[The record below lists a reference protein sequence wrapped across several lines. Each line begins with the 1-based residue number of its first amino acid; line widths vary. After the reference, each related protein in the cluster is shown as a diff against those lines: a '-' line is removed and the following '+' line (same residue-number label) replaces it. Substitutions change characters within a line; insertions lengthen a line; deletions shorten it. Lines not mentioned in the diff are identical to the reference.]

1 MGKSLI
7 EDYEDEKSR
16 NRKGVIA
23 NGDGVRVPMTLMDG
37 KSHDAA
43 APGQSSAAAAPAHG
57 YAAIIARLDDATA
70 AEAKHGLGLIQSNDA
85 NSVRY
90 GIDQLSA
97 LLRSR
102 AGMVASGL
110 VTDSAERSALQ
121 RSAEVLD
128 GVVAAARQKLHQIE
142 TSRSGN

>member
-1 MGKSLI
+1 MGKSLV

-23 NGDGVRVPMTLMDG
+23 NGDGVRIPMTLMDG
-37 KSHDAA
+37 KSHD
-43 APGQSSAAAAPAHG
+43 AAAPAHG

-142 TSRSGN
+142 TSRSGK